1 MTNDIREMAFA
12 RAPVSEIRQAAIRD
26 GMRDLLGDGRM
37 KALKGV
43 TTPAE
48 VSKFAQAE
56 TLLGDNIDVE

>member
-1 MTNDIREMAFA
+1 MAA
-12 RAPVSEIRQAAIRD
+12 WY
-26 GMRDLLGDGRM
+26 
-37 KALKGV
+37 LKGV